1 METEAEA
8 VFLFGSEVI
17 VKSGSTI
24 NGGAERA
31 LVCRHGHGQGHGVGV
46 GVGSTASHIKNNAP
60 YGTSLLVITI
70 FTRQGSKEL
79 GIH

>member
-1 METEAEA
+1 M
-8 VFLFGSEVI
+8 FLVGSEVI

-46 GVGSTASHIKNNAP
+46 GVGLTTFNMRTNAP

>member
-1 METEAEA
+1 M
-8 VFLFGSEVI
+8 FLVGSEVI

-46 GVGSTASHIKNNAP
+46 GVGSLRNN
-60 YGTSLLVITI
+60 I
-70 FTRQGSKEL
+70 E
-79 GIH
+79 